1 MRADRLIAIL
11 LLLQNRGRMTSQ
23 ELADKLEVSGRTIHR
38 DMEALSAAGI
48 PIVAERGTNGGW
60 MLAEGYRTNLTGM
73 KKEEIQSLLLSQP
86 TGIVGAL
93 GISDNFE
100 AAFQKLI
107 AAFPSMYQE
116 EAEKVRQRIHI
127 DGAGWREASE
137 QVPLLPLIQEAI
149 WLERQLLIVY
159 SRGAEQAERLV
170 QPLGLVAKNN
180 AWYLVADTE
189 GGMRTYRISRLQEAA
204 VQGET
209 FDRPERFDL
218 ASYWQQSIAEFKSAL
233 PRYPAKIRMKEAD
246 LSRFRQQ
253 WYVTLTKAGA
263 VCQGEL
269 EADVLF
275 NTLESACEILL
286 KFGSA
291 VEALEPPELRQKL
304 LQEVKAMAKLYADNL
319 EDYADN

>member
-1 MRADRLIAIL
+1 
-11 LLLQNRGRMTSQ
+11 
-23 ELADKLEVSGRTIHR
+23 
-38 DMEALSAAGI
+38 MEALSAAGI

-60 MLAEGYRTNLTGM
+60 MLTEGYRTNLTGM

-86 TGIVGAL
+86 TGIALDL

-100 AAFQKLI
+100 SAFQKLV

-127 DGAGWREASE
+127 DGAGWRESSE

-149 WLERQLLIVY
+149 WLERKLLILY
-159 SRGAEQAERLV
+159 SRGAELAERLV

-180 AWYLVADTE
+180 AWYLVADTV
-189 GGMRTYRISRLQEAA
+189 GGMRTYRISRLHEAA
-204 VQGET
+204 MQGET

-218 ASYWQQSIAEFKSAL
+218 ASYWQQSIMEFKSAL
-233 PRYPAKIRMKEAD
+233 PRYPAKIRIREAE
-246 LSRFRQQ
+246 LPRFRQQ
-253 WYVTLTKAGA
+253 WYVTLMKEGA
-263 VCQGEL
+263 VCHGEV

-291 VEALEPPELRQKL
+291 VEALEPSELRQKL
-304 LQEVKAMAKLYADNL
+304 LQEVQAMVSLYAANQ
-319 EDYADN
+319 EE

>member
-38 DMEALSAAGI
+38 DMEALSATGI

-73 KKEEIQSLLLSQP
+73 KKEEIQSLLLSSP

-107 AAFPSMYQE
+107 AAFPSRYQE

-159 SRGAEQAERLV
+159 SRGAEQAKRLV

-204 VQGET
+204 MQEET
-209 FDRPERFDL
+209 FDRPEWFDL

-253 WYVTLTKAGA
+253 WYVTLTNIGA
-263 VCQGEL
+263 VCEGEL

-304 LQEVKAMAKLYADNL
+304 LREVKAMAKLYADTL
-319 EDYADN
+319 EDYADK